1 MQFSKPKRLINA
13 TNPGSHFMN
22 TAMYDARE
30 AMVPGSMYDRSGQLN
45 GSAPP
50 PSQCFRGEL
59 KKNSMCLIVS
69 LSDD

>member
-1 MQFSKPKRLINA
+1 
-13 TNPGSHFMN
+13 MN

-50 PSQCFRGEL
+50 PSQCFRGKL
-59 KKNSMCLIVS
+59 RNFLIY
-69 LSDD
+69 LYDYIYIHINLYNEFITFFAIC